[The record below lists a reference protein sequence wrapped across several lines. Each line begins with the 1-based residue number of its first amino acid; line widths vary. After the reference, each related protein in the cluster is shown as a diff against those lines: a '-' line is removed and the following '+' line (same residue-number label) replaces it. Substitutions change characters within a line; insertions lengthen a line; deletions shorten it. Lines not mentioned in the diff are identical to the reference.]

1 MTMIKPEMK
10 EEIVRAAESLRSE
23 GVVKPTNEQ
32 VRERRGGGSL
42 FHISPVMREG
52 RASQDQSEIAVI

>member
-10 EEIVRAAESLRSE
+10 EKIVRAAESLRSE

-32 VRERRGGGSL
+32 VRERMGGRL
-42 FHISPVMREG
+42 PVSYLAG
-52 RASQDQSEIAVI
+52 YA